1 MWDTP
6 DNMQGG
12 RCLYVQCMS
21 STSMKV
27 ATEEIE
33 VRGVHDPMMKGL
45 FWCGPMGGC
54 TTIVNLD
61 IITALRTFNYTTS
74 WSRPDDDTLKTDAII
89 NKCNE
94 TTSMVAGPL
103 A

>member
-1 MWDTP
+1 MWDTT
-6 DNMQGG
+6 DIMQGG
-12 RCLYVQCMS
+12 RCLHVQCMS

-27 ATEEIE
+27 ATNEIE
-33 VRGVHDPMMKGL
+33 VRGVRDTMMKGL
-45 FWCGPMGGC
+45 FWCGPRGGC

-61 IITALRTFNYTTS
+61 IITALRTFNCATS
-74 WSRPDDDTLKTDAII
+74 WSRPDDDTLKRDAVI